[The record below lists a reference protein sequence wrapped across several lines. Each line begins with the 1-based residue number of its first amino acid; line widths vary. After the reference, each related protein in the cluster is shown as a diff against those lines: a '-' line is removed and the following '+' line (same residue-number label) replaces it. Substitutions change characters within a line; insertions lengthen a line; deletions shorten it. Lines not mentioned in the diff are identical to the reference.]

1 MSLPQVHLRQAAPA
15 PASSPR
21 RGPRAVY
28 SGPVRYLRTVELPV
42 DELVDWPGNPRLHD
56 DDLIDAS
63 IELYGQTRSVMC
75 RELPDGRVQLLGGH
89 GTRDG
94 FKRAGYA
101 TVRCEVLEVTDD
113 DIARGIVSMDNR
125 SNDRAGY
132 DDELLLAEL
141 QRAEQSPLGL
151 DGTGWNGDE
160 MDDLRAQLEEAGRQV
175 MAQPQ
180 PALPGAG
187 GENVPP
193 SGIQGANS
201 IEDKLA
207 AYAAGSAQ
215 GGAVRSVILSY
226 AGAQY
231 VWMVEQLAALQHVHD
246 VDSNA
251 EVVRKLVEEAI
262 GQAAPAAEGWTDAVP
277 DAGEAAS
284 PDA

>member
-1 MSLPQVHLRQAAPA
+1 VAP
-15 PASSPR
+15 
-21 RGPRAVY
+21 VE
-28 SGPVRYLRTVELPV
+28 YLRTVELPV

-56 DDLIDAS
+56 EALIDAS

-75 RELPDGRVQLLGGH
+75 REMSDGRVQLLGGH

-132 DDELLLAEL
+132 DDELLLRQLREAE
-141 QRAEQSPLGL
+141 ASPLGL
-151 DGTGWNGDE
+151 AATGWAPDE

-175 MAQPQ
+175 LSQPQ
-180 PALPGAG
+180 PALPGAS

-193 SGIQGANS
+193 SGIKDTNS

-207 AYAAGSAQ
+207 AYATGSAQ
-215 GGAVRSVILSY
+215 GGAVRSIILSF
-226 AGAQY
+226 AGARY

-251 EVVRKLVEEAI
+251 EVVRILVEQAS
-262 GQAAPAAEGWTDAVP
+262 GQPAPEAEGWTDAVP
-277 DAGEAAS
+277 DSGTAPS

>member
-1 MSLPQVHLRQAAPA
+1 MLSTVAC
-15 PASSPR
+15 
-21 RGPRAVY
+21 
-28 SGPVRYLRTVELPV
+28 VRYLRTVELPV

-56 DDLIDAS
+56 ERLIDAS

-101 TVRCEVLEVTDD
+101 TVRCEVIEVTDD

-125 SNDRAGY
+125 ANDRAGY

-160 MDDLRAQLEEAGRQV
+160 MDDLRAQLEEAGRQTV
-175 MAQPQ
+175 AAAQAQ

-187 GENVPP
+187 GEN
-193 SGIQGANS
+193 STQ
-201 IEDKLA
+201 DKGLTDLA
-207 AYAAGSAQ
+207 ANYA
-215 GGAVRSVILSY
+215 GASVRSVVLSY
-226 AGAQY
+226 AGARY
-231 VWMVEQLAALQHVHD
+231 IWMVEQLAALAQVHD

-251 EVVRKLVEEAI
+251 DVVMRLVEEATASTAPDP
-262 GQAAPAAEGWTDAVP
+262 GEMGATPDGPAGAGTDQDPNPAAGD
-277 DAGEAAS
+277 
-284 PDA
+284 

>member
-1 MSLPQVHLRQAAPA
+1 VALGPFGGGRALPLSTV
-15 PASSPR
+15 
-21 RGPRAVY
+21 
-28 SGPVRYLRTVELPV
+28 GPVRYLRTVELPV

-56 DDLIDAS
+56 DELIDAS
-63 IELYGQTRSVMC
+63 IELYGQTRSV
-75 RELPDGRVQLLGGH
+75 RE
-89 GTRDG
+89 
-94 FKRAGYA
+94 
-101 TVRCEVLEVTDD
+101 
-113 DIARGIVSMDNR
+113 
-125 SNDRAGY
+125 
-132 DDELLLAEL
+132 AE
-141 QRAEQSPLGL
+141 ASPLGL
-151 DGTGWNGDE
+151 AATGWREDE
-160 MDDLRAQLEEAGRQV
+160 LDDLRAQLEEAGRQV
-175 MAQPQ
+175 VAQAQ
-180 PALPGAG
+180 PALPGAN